1 MPEFTPTLKMLEL
14 HADKGDEEWEIYAE
28 CIREAM
34 SKASGKPMLDQP
46 LREKIAY
53 EDFMCGDK
61 KQMKVGGKI
70 FSFDKNEN
78 GVIEDDPD
86 QEKHELES
94 KSSRGS
100 KKTRT
105 STKNNSRDSD
115 QIKQDI
121 QDEEEAARDESCDL
135 EENSQAREKPHG
147 DDEANDEA

>member
-1 MPEFTPTLKMLEL
+1 MPEFTPTLKMLEM
-14 HADKGDEEWEIYAE
+14 HADKGAEEWEIYAE

-46 LREKIAY
+46 LREKIVY

-61 KQMKVGGKI
+61 KEMKVGGKI
-70 FSFDKNEN
+70 FRFDKNEN

-100 KKTRT
+100 KKTKS
-105 STKNNSRDSD
+105 STNNNSRNSD
-115 QIKQDI
+115 
-121 QDEEEAARDESCDL
+121 
-135 EENSQAREKPHG
+135 
-147 DDEANDEA
+147 